1 MERLEPGLNESVGRM
16 TLDFLRRAWRWFQRR
31 RRQRQEMRY
40 LAQMSD
46 HQLRD
51 IGLTPGERI
60 ERLRRSG

>member
-1 MERLEPGLNESVGRM
+1 MERLDPGINESAGRM
-16 TLDFLRRAWRWFQRR
+16 TLDFLRRAWRWFQRHR
-31 RRQRQEMRY
+31 QQRQEMRY

-60 ERLRRSG
+60 ERLR